1 METNSNKKQI
11 SYRLGVDLG
20 TSSIGVAVYSLDE
33 EGNIKNLEHI
43 DSYIFGEPV
52 DNSNGKLFTSNTSCR
67 SARLIRRQVDHK
79 AERLRKIGH
88 IAEYL
93 GVKREDLL
101 VDKQDVIML
110 RALAVEQELTLPQL
124 VKVFSHIV
132 KNRGYKGTLKAADKN
147 VGKKIQETL
156 EKLENGNKTLGQLL
170 YELKQN
176 SNGKPLRKVEEGGTF
191 IYRKEIEKEFE
202 RIIELQQKFH
212 PELNK
217 SYPVIG
223 NSFPDYPGKKEISVK
238 EAFHSAIFYQRPI
251 KWELET
257 VGNCEIYPTEKR
269 ASCAQPAYQHYRMA
283 KDISDLRWY
292 DKNISFE
299 SFPLFAKDSDK
310 PVYSEKNPLEPQ
322 PLTLAQQVQL
332 LNHIEISSKE
342 YEKENG
348 VFPFKKIYEFLD
360 FPEGRKFTIDRKH
373 SAKGG
378 IKGNTTLWAF
388 EKANCLNDWENL
400 TDIVQELVIE
410 FFANI
415 TTFSDIKDNTD
426 EYIKKEVIK
435 LTENIKVSD
444 SYKIAAADF
453 ILLLRE
459 RKIFEDFSL
468 ESGRASYSV
477 KGLKYLTE
485 RIQSGENIGDILYQ
499 ISQERQ
505 QTTGK
510 LRTVHAIKQQ
520 EAITDPVISKALREF
535 HRVMTYITH
544 KYGNPSEMVIELSR
558 DIKNSLR
565 RRQYLEGQSKVQAEE
580 RKKALNEL
588 EKHGVLKT
596 PRNIEKYLLWE
607 EQNHLCPYSGDNI
620 SFAQAF
626 DEKSTQVDHIIP
638 QAKGGPN
645 VFENKVLAFTQEN
658 KDKSNRLPYEWKFQ
672 KDIDDY
678 KAFYSDKKAK
688 KKTEKKPGEAELSF
702 GNHSSLLNFVQHLR
716 GLYNKEKKGYLS
728 QRERKWKPSQ
738 KGMRILRKI
747 NNLLMTSAELKED
760 FSARQNQETAWI
772 GKIVMGWCKD
782 ICPKVTPSYGSLT
795 AYIRKELDFGLI
807 LPQIRIEEGKDLFD
821 ENNSKLDIKKWE
833 ELFTKKYKHLGFNET
848 DSLKEDFA
856 KYVEGL
862 PEKPNTD
869 SDMQKAFLAFCAE
882 QRGSFKFNKRCDHRH
897 HAVDAAVIGLCDF
910 SLVQKASIHNR
921 KYGTLDRIKYFD
933 ENRTHIKEKDTVG
946 FDLSPIFHIAK
957 AMRELL
963 QNRLTNY
970 VVYHKPD
977 HFPSGA
983 FFDETAYNIAEKE
996 GAERFIKRAALS
1008 TFIKKTPK
1016 DTINNLEKL
1025 LFADTIKNVILEQFK
1040 ERLAK
1045 GLTQEEALCGK
1056 KEDLSDGIYYR
1067 GNKIKQ
1073 VKYMYLVG
1081 TGLREFN
1088 PDADIKIKHTDKGGK
1103 EHIKGYQNAGYAC
1116 MDFDTKTG
1124 KRINLIPLWK
1134 YQQNKQVPEGV
1145 ARVFKNDILFDKK
1158 DRNFYLVKQLKA
1170 DKGMGLINVTEV
1182 NSALTFTSNLKNHCL
1197 VNSRQDIAKLKDEY
1211 STSN

>member
-1 METNSNKKQI
+1 MENNTNKKQI

-52 DNSNGKLFTSNTSCR
+52 APKEMVTLNTGR
-67 SARLIRRQVDHK
+67 RAARLIRRQVDHK
-79 AERLRKIGH
+79 AQRLRKIGH

-101 VDKQDVIML
+101 ADKQDVIML

-132 KNRGYKGTLKAADKN
+132 KNRGYKGVLKKADKN
-147 VGKKIQETL
+147 VGKKIKETL
-156 EKLENGNKTLGQLL
+156 EQLENGNKTLGQLL
-170 YELKQN
+170 YERQQN
-176 SNGKPLRKVEEGGTF
+176 YEGKPWRKVEEDGTF

-202 RIIELQQKFH
+202 MIFELQQKFH

-217 SYPVIG
+217 MYPVIG
-223 NSFPDYPGKKEISVK
+223 NSFPDYPGKKEVSVK

-257 VGNCEIYPTEKR
+257 VGNCEIYPEEKR
-269 ASCAQPAYQHYRMA
+269 SSCAQPAYQHYRMA
-283 KDISDLRWY
+283 KDIADLRWA
-292 DKNISFE
+292 DKGSSE
-299 SFPLFAKDSDK
+299 SES
-310 PVYSEKNPLEPQ
+310 
-322 PLTLAQQVQL
+322 LTLAQQTQL
-332 LNHIEISSKE
+332 LNHIEISSKD
-342 YEKENG
+342 YDKEAG
-348 VFPFKKIYEFLD
+348 VFSFKKIYEFLE
-360 FPEGRKFTIDRKH
+360 FPENRKFTIDRKH

-415 TTFSDIKDNTD
+415 TTFSDIEDNTD
-426 EYIKKEVIK
+426 EYIQKSVIR
-435 LTENIKVSD
+435 LTKNIKALD
-444 SYKIAAADF
+444 TDKTAAAEF
-453 ILLLRE
+453 VLLLKE
-459 RKIFEDFSL
+459 RGVFDDFSL

-477 KGLKYLTE
+477 KGLKELTE

-499 ISQERQ
+499 LSQERQ

-520 EAITDPVISKALREF
+520 EAINDPVISKSLKEF

-544 KYGNPSEMVIELSR
+544 KYGNPAEIVIELSR
-558 DIKNSLR
+558 EIKNSLR
-565 RRQYLEGQSKVQAEE
+565 RRQYLEGQNKLQAEE
-580 RKKALNEL
+580 RKKAITEL
-588 EKHGVLKT
+588 QNHGVLIS

-607 EQNHLCPYSGDNI
+607 EQNHLCPYSGQPI

-638 QAKGGPN
+638 QRGDIGGPN

-658 KDKSNRLPYEWKFQ
+658 KDKSNRLPYEWKFKEAIEEYKTFQ
-672 KDIDDY
+672 KD
-678 KAFYSDKKAK
+678 KRTS
-688 KKTEKKPGEAELSF
+688 KKTAKVNDEEEKSF
-702 GNHSSLLNFVQHLR
+702 GNHSPLINFVQHLWL
-716 GLYNKEKKGYLS
+716 LYSKEKRGYYS
-728 QRERKWKPSQ
+728 QRERKFKPTQ
-738 KGMRILRKI
+738 KGGRILRKI

-772 GKIVMGWCKD
+772 GKIVIAWCKD
-782 ICPKVTPSYGSLT
+782 ICPKVTPSYGALT
-795 AYIRKELDFGLI
+795 AYVRQELDFGLI
-807 LPQIRIEEGKDLFD
+807 LPEIRIAEKKPLFD
-821 ENNSKLDIKKWE
+821 KNDTKIDSGKWE

-848 DSLKEDFA
+848 DALKEDFA
-856 KYVEGL
+856 KYIEGL
-862 PEKPNTD
+862 AYKPNTD
-869 SDMQKAFLAFCAE
+869 SDMQRDFKHFCRE
-882 QRGSFKFNKRCDHRH
+882 QRTQMAFNKRCDHRH
-897 HAVDAAVIGLCDF
+897 HAVDAAVIGLCDL
-910 SLVQKASIHNR
+910 SLVQKASKHNQ
-921 KYGTLDRIKYFD
+921 KYGTL
-933 ENRTHIKEKDTVG
+933 HSLGLKDQKSPEDIEPGFQG
-946 FDLSPIFHIAK
+946 FDLTPIRDTAK

-983 FFDETAYNIAEKE
+983 FFDETAYNIAKKE
-996 GAERFIKRAALS
+996 GSERFVKRAPLS

-1025 LFADTIKNVILEQFK
+1025 LFADTIKNAILEQFK
-1040 ERLAK
+1040 ERLVK

-1056 KEDLSDGIYYR
+1056 KEDPADGIYYR

-1081 TGLREFN
+1081 RGVREFN
-1088 PDADIKIKHTDKGGK
+1088 PSADIKIKHTDKGGK

-1116 MDFDTKTG
+1116 MDFDAKTG
-1124 KRINLIPLWK
+1124 KQIALIPLWR
-1134 YQQNKQVPEGV
+1134 YQQNKNIHEGIT
-1145 ARVFKNDILFDKK
+1145 RVFINDILFDKK
-1158 DRNFYLVKQLKA
+1158 NKEFYVIRQFNA
-1170 DKGMGLINVTEV
+1170 NHGLGFRNVTE
-1182 NSALTFTSNLKNHCL
+1182 SFGALLFTSNLKNYIL